1 MRRLVCSVLAAAYAV
16 SFVGCEGQSEEDLPP
31 HYQHRMDHGHKE
43 DSNHPGVTHEGE
55 TKDPNRKHEEA
66 AIPAN
71 PEAKPG
77 SNPETKH

>member
-1 MRRLVCSVLAAAYAV
+1 MTRLVSSIFAVAFAV
-16 SFVGCEGQSEEDLPP
+16 SFIGCEGHSVDSLPP
-31 HYQHRMDHGHKE
+31 HYQHKLHHGDDHAAGK
-43 DSNHPGVTHEGE
+43 PAGRHEGE

-77 SNPETKH
+77 NNPVKTH